1 MEWWG
6 WVTVTMT
13 GIVLIANA
21 LKALKEIFSPMRKMQ
36 AAIEEVDGNERSHE
50 KESEL
55 RFKEIDD
62 VLQSQQEITQTI
74 LRALFHLVNH
84 EIDGNGVEGLKKV
97 RNELLNNITER

>member
-6 WVTVTMT
+6 WVTVTLT

-21 LKALKEIFSPMRKMQ
+21 LKAIKELFSPMRKMQ
-36 AAIEEVDGNERSHE
+36 HAIAEVEKNEQSHE
-50 KESEL
+50 KEAESH
-55 RFKEIDD
+55 FNEIDKL
-62 VLQSQQEITQTI
+62 LQTQQEITQTI

-97 RNELLNNITER
+97 RNELLNNITES

>member
-6 WVTVTMT
+6 WVTVTLT
-13 GIVLIANA
+13 GIVLVANA
-21 LKALKEIFSPMRKMQ
+21 GKALKDIFSPMRKMQ
-36 AAIEEVDGNERSHE
+36 DEIAQVKKNGLSHE
-50 KESEL
+50 KEAETH
-55 RFKEIDD
+55 FDEIDEL
-62 VLQSQQEITQTI
+62 LQSQQEITQTI

>member
-36 AAIEEVDGNERSHE
+36 ATIEEVDENERSHE

>member
-6 WVTVTMT
+6 WVTVTLT

-21 LKALKEIFSPMRKMQ
+21 LKAVKEIFSPMRKIQ
-36 AAIEEVDGNERSHE
+36 DEIKQVKENELSHE
-50 KESEL
+50 KEAETH
-55 RFKEIDD
+55 FDEIDGL
-62 VLQSQQEITQTI
+62 LQTQQEITQTI